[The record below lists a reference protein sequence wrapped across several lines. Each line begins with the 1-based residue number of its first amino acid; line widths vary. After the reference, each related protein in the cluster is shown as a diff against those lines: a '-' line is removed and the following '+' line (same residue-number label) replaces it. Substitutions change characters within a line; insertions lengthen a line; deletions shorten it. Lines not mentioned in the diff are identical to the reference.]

1 MNDVPLWEH
10 STHVELGQRGFQR
23 TKEYSSSRTHVICIK
38 PCHILHSRA
47 LSRALFFFLKHF
59 CQCSL
64 ARNFVSFAIFENDFC
79 ITLFVVVSWRWRI
92 RVLYEEIKTRWSVKW
107 TECMRHTGHS
117 EKNSFKTALCD
128 SLFIAAIYQFICD
141 FSGKRGK
148 LFYNLF
154 ASWLNKYV
162 GFRFRNGQFSFV
174 CALTCDVWRILLIGF
189 PDFNSISI
197 YHPNCFCS
205 TSKTKHW
212 WDVLDDL
219 FFAVLVELK
228 VK

>member
-1 MNDVPLWEH
+1 
-10 STHVELGQRGFQR
+10 
-23 TKEYSSSRTHVICIK
+23 
-38 PCHILHSRA
+38 
-47 LSRALFFFLKHF
+47 
-59 CQCSL
+59 
-64 ARNFVSFAIFENDFC
+64 
-79 ITLFVVVSWRWRI
+79 
-92 RVLYEEIKTRWSVKW
+92 
-107 TECMRHTGHS
+107 MRHTGHS

-174 CALTCDVWRILLIGF
+174 CALTCDVWRILLIWF

-228 VK
+228 VKEIYLPYVKDGLISLSVMIACRFRNSCCQAGFEPSRDRLAGPWKSRLLDTLEKCVQFAWSSNCNCYCIIVISNMY